1 MQTHI
6 YSGHEFADGKFVAE
20 GTLSRLPNPNRPQ
33 LPVADF
39 ATVKATF
46 RRTPKT
52 PVAKSIARHAR
63 RLAKRLS
70 FAERGRQA
78 SAYLATVDKKLSP
91 VAFVSLDAFLS
102 DVRKFE
108 TVAART
114 AELLAAERPA
124 RKRARKGMSPRI
136 HRREVGR
143 EGTQEKQTK
152 RRKPVADHAVGKNA
166 NLIRKGYDD
175 AKQNAVVW
183 CLENN
188 LPATVVDDETHPQHK
203 LAWHVGWRRHVKS
216 VQFARCRERTF
227 AVDIDTL
234 TRVEYRQ
241 PTRLTFAKIRKLCQ
255 LTTRDKT
262 ARLIAYL
269 YLLEYKQTEIA
280 ERLELSLSTVEKSLR
295 AVRQVW
301 NRANNGEKFSDIIS

>member
-6 YSGHEFADGKFVAE
+6 YSGHEFSDGKLVAE
-20 GTLSRLPNPNRPQ
+20 GTLSRLPNNNPPS
-33 LPVADF
+33 LPVANF
-39 ATVKATF
+39 ATTKAKF
-46 RRTPKT
+46 RRTT
-52 PVAKSIARHAR
+52 RTAVEKSISRYEFK
-63 RLAKRLS
+63 RLTLAERAKR
-70 FAERGRQA
+70 AT
-78 SAYLATVDKKLSP
+78 AYLATVDKKLSP
-91 VAFVSLDAFLS
+91 IEFISLDAFLS
-102 DVRKFE
+102 DVRNFE

-114 AELLAAERPA
+114 AELLSAERPA
-124 RKRARKGMSPRI
+124 LKRAEKGMSPKI

-143 EGTQEKQTK
+143 EGTQAKQTK

-188 LPATVVDDETHPQHK
+188 LPANVVNDETHPQHK

-234 TRVEYRQ
+234 SRIEYRQ

-262 ARLIAYL
+262 ARLITYL

-280 ERLELSLSTVEKSLR
+280 ARLEVSLSTVEKSLR
-295 AVRQVW
+295 TIRQVW
-301 NRANNGEKFSDIIS
+301 NRANNGEQFADIIS